1 MFRKILV
8 ASGDTSCSA
17 KNTAERLR
25 GALPGLEVEVFHLDP
40 GRSGDLLDEL
50 LHRAAAMPADLVVV
64 GARRHITARRIAM
77 LAPCSVLMVPDGVTL
92 GLDRILVPVDFS
104 EAAADAVKVGTALA
118 RAAGGECHFVSVEC
132 DDDPWL
138 DWRDQPEQMSTKLR
152 EFVRDSGGE
161 PAWNT
166 CVVEA
171 MRHSGEAL
179 ANVGLHAPAHAIE
192 GADIASTIVSKA
204 GEEKS
209 TLIVMGT
216 RGRSAAASI
225 LVGSVTEKVVQFSP
239 VPVLAVKLRGARLGL
254 LRGLL
259 ERLRRPPAL
268 VAS

>member
-8 ASGDTSCSA
+8 ASGGSSCSA
-17 KNTAERLR
+17 KDTAERLQ
-25 GALPGLEVEVFHLDP
+25 ALLPEVEAEAFHLDP
-40 GRSGDLLDEL
+40 ARSGDLLDEL
-50 LHRAAAMPADLVVV
+50 LHRAAAISADLLVV
-64 GARRHITARRIAM
+64 GARSHVTARRIAM
-77 LAPCSVLMVPDGVTL
+77 LAPCSVLMVPDGATL

-104 EAAADAVKVGTALA
+104 EASSDAVKVGTALA

-138 DWRDQPEQMSTKLR
+138 DWRDQPEQLSTKLR
-152 EFVRDSGGE
+152 EFVRESEGE

-166 CVVEA
+166 CLVEA
-171 MRHSGEAL
+171 IRHSGDAL
-179 ANVGLHAPAHAIE
+179 ADVGLHAPAHAIE

-209 TLIVMGT
+209 TLIVLGT
-216 RGRSAAASI
+216 RGRSRAASI

-239 VPVLAVKLRGARLGL
+239 VPVLAVKQRGARLGL